1 MLHTHRSRAAFTMI
15 ELVFVIAVL
24 GIVASIGAEII
35 AQLYSGY
42 VSQRAIQRASMKT
55 ELAALQI
62 VNRLTYAVP
71 NTIITRPADGSIAY
85 APLDEAAPAGWEIL
99 QWIGSD
105 EDSFQSMTN
114 DGSAV
119 GRRPGWSGFCD
130 VARFATNIP
139 FARNN
144 IVSPGSNFALANTII
159 RNLSSGTGGI
169 VRGLAGSALFFAGD
183 TTYNAHNVGYAG
195 SPSSAGANIIA
206 GIGGTADSLALAPLA
221 AGVSRR
227 ISQNYKLSWTSY
239 ALVPINQNAT
249 NQTFDLELRYNFQPW
264 NGENYILPG
273 AASHEILIRNVS
285 LFRFMGRGNT
295 IRIKLCQR
303 EQTEPGVF
311 TNICKEKAVI
321 R

>member
-1 MLHTHRSRAAFTMI
+1 MI

-42 VSQRAIQRASMKT
+42 VSQRAIQRSSMKT
-55 ELAALQI
+55 ELAVLQI

-71 NTIITRPADGSIAY
+71 NTVIARPADTSLLY
-85 APLDEAAPAGWEIL
+85 APLDEAAPANWEVL

-105 EDSFQSMTN
+105 EDSFQAMTTAAN
-114 DGSAV
+114 AI
-119 GRRPGWSGFCD
+119 GRRRRWSGFCD
-130 VARFATNIP
+130 VDNPGTGANT
-139 FARNN
+139 
-144 IVSPGSNFALANTII
+144 IVSPASNFGLANTII
-159 RNLSSGTGGI
+159 GNLSDST
-169 VRGLAGSALFFAGD
+169 RGLAGSALFFAGD
-183 TTYNAHNVGYAG
+183 TTYNAHHVGYVG
-195 SPSSAGANIIA
+195 NPDNAGANRIA
-206 GIGGTADSLALAPLA
+206 GIGATPDRLILNPIGGD
-221 AGVSRR
+221 RR
-227 ISQNYKLSWTSY
+227 LSQNYKLAWTSY
-239 ALVPINQNAT
+239 ALVPVNVDAT

-264 NGENYILPG
+264 NGENYFGG
-273 AASHEILIRNVS
+273 AESREILIRDVS

-303 EQTEPGVF
+303 EQTEPGIF